1 MREQVELLVAV
12 AEIAADAAS
21 SEKVLEVIRIGE
33 REAPQDAEVSFDE
46 VEPGGFGRSEDGADA
61 EPTKEGQKAGVVV
74 DVVEVVHDHEESLA
88 RVAGPESAERLEQ
101 IRQPLL
107 AAEDATEAVGVDVV
121 EAEEL
126 LGTLEPAVGGPA
138 PEGLALLGPGQATDR
153 LELEGAPLVETDY
166 RRALRAAFVEG
177 ADAFFFRSKSGSW
190 DVFQVRIRWA
200 VSPSRRR
207 SRLTHSSVTGGRS
220 PFERQY
226 SDSFGT
232 DQFEKGNPR
241 SAGLDRATLTSSRSC
256 CDLRIGG
263 RPLGLGTCS
272 KVLKPLLLK
281 RRTQSYGTVKW
292 QPTLSAVSA
301 TL

>member
-1 MREQVELLVAV
+1 MREQVELFVAV
-12 AEIAADAAS
+12 AEIAVDAAS
-21 SEKVLEVIRIGE
+21 AEDVLEVVGIAE
-33 REAPQDAEVSFDE
+33 REAPQDTEVGFDE
-46 VEPGGFGRSEDGADA
+46 IEPGSLGRSEDGVDA
-61 EPTKEGQKAGVVV
+61 EPAKEGQEAGVVV
-74 DVVEVVHDHEESLA
+74 DVVEVVHDHEEFLA
-88 RVAGPESAERLEQ
+88 RVAGPEATERLEE
-101 IRQPLL
+101 IRQSLL
-107 AAEDATEAVGVDVV
+107 AAEDATEAVGVDIV

-126 LGTLEPAVGGPA
+126 LGPFKPAIGGPA
-138 PEGLALLGPGQATDR
+138 PERLALFGPGQATDGP
-153 LELEGAPLVETDY
+153 EFEGAPLVEADY
-166 RRALRAAFVEG
+166 RRALRAMSVEA

-241 SAGLDRATLTSSRSC
+241 SAGLDRATSTSSRSC
-256 CDLRIGG
+256 CDLRMGG

-281 RRTQSYGTVKW
+281 RRTQSYATVKW
-292 QPTLSAVSA
+292 QPTRSAVSA